1 MKVTKILSIVLA
13 MIMLVF
19 CFASC
24 NEEEPETPGNAAGP
38 KMNIKVGVY
47 TLYDVEEKKD
57 TEKSPIIGATAGM
70 DISYK
75 EGENVTVI
83 EVVTALAAERKAT
96 FVPTNSGG
104 VDLITFERLTYQ
116 TSRQLNTQKKYTVD
130 GKEVYYYD
138 MFMWKYFI
146 NGTAADMDTPLK
158 DGDSIELHFIREAL
172 NEKNDEYVTV
182 EDYEASKNS

>member
-1 MKVTKILSIVLA
+1 MKVTKILSIILA

-24 NEEEPETPGNAAGP
+24 NEEEPEGNKNASGP

-57 TEKSPIIGATAGM
+57 SDKSPIIGAANGL

-75 EGENVTVI
+75 EGETVTVI
-83 EVVTALAAERKAT
+83 EVVTALANERKAT
-96 FVPTNSGG
+96 FVPTTSGG
-104 VDLITFERLTYQ
+104 IDLITFDKLTYQ
-116 TSRQLNTQKKYTVD
+116 TSRQLNTQEKHTVD

-138 MFMWKYFI
+138 MFMWKYYV
-146 NGTAADMDTPLK
+146 NGAAAEMDTALK
-158 DGDSIELHFIREAL
+158 DGDSIELQFVREPL
-172 NEKNDEYVTV
+172 TGKNDEYVTV